1 MRAPEA
7 DSAGQADHSTLVRMN
22 GLHGQE
28 FHFFTCFAPL
38 LVHLNIIPR
47 PAKNLRQAAS
57 TDSRVLVE
65 IGLSGIS
72 SLCVFWRIRIASVE
86 LIDSRHREGPIVLAF
101 ITAIWCNALA
111 ALPGARFRK
120 SEMLWKHSKQ
130 RSKLER
136 DSARLVESVAKNAR
150 AWLFE
155 GLSRACCFRPPAVR
169 KRALA

>member
-38 LVHLNIIPR
+38 LVHLNIIPL

-101 ITAIWCNALA
+101 ITAIGC
-111 ALPGARFRK
+111 
-120 SEMLWKHSKQ
+120 
-130 RSKLER
+130 
-136 DSARLVESVAKNAR
+136 
-150 AWLFE
+150 
-155 GLSRACCFRPPAVR
+155 
-169 KRALA
+169 RALTALQASALMGHLLREASAQISGIKSSNGDELKGSQIFVAIGRVQKG

>member
-22 GLHGQE
+22 GPHGQE

-47 PAKNLRQAAS
+47 PSKNLRQAAS
-57 TDSRVLVE
+57 TDSRVLVA

-86 LIDSRHREGPIVLAF
+86 LIDSRHREGPDCFSFYNGYLVQTFNRLARRE
-101 ITAIWCNALA
+101 IQEIRDALEAFKA
-111 ALPGARFRK
+111 AVEAGEVTGFR
-120 SEMLWKHSKQ
+120 
-130 RSKLER
+130 
-136 DSARLVESVAKNAR
+136 D
-150 AWLFE
+150 E
-155 GLSRACCFRPPAVR
+155 GT
-169 KRALA
+169 

>member
-22 GLHGQE
+22 GPHGQE

-38 LVHLNIIPR
+38 LVHLNFIPR

-65 IGLSGIS
+65 TGLSGIS

-86 LIDSRHREGPIVLAF
+86 LIGRWSSGGADCYSFYNGYLMQSFNCLVRTPLQS
-101 ITAIWCNALA
+101 NA
-111 ALPGARFRK
+111 P
-120 SEMLWKHSKQ
+120 
-130 RSKLER
+130 
-136 DSARLVESVAKNAR
+136 
-150 AWLFE
+150 
-155 GLSRACCFRPPAVR
+155 
-169 KRALA
+169 